1 MRCVEFEWRLNELLD
16 DRVDPIR
23 DDQLASHAQSCEK
36 CEDLLHWN
44 SAVMGA
50 LPVQDLDPVR
60 LDGFT
65 TSNRGQFRNR
75 GQFTFRA
82 AWAVLAVVAAVV
94 VCVSLL
100 PNSDTAEQGADQPAA
115 LETERSNTDMLAL
128 WGVLDQ
134 FSTGENTRFV
144 TEPTRFVTEPIVG
157 GIRPIR
163 NSLGM
168 AFGALRDTLPGK
180 RRNGEPQAGQHAG
193 HISRLTV

>member
-128 WGVLDQ
+128 WGVL
-134 FSTGENTRFV
+134 
-144 TEPTRFVTEPIVG
+144 PIVG